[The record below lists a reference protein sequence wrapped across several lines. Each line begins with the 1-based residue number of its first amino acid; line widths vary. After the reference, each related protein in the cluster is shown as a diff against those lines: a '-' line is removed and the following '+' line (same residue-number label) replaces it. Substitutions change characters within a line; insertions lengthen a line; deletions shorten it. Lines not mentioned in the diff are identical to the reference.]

1 MRSLFKSPSRFVIYL
16 IEIII
21 GLIMIFNPVGLTT
34 SILDVLGI
42 ALIILGIVYM
52 FRYFREDPAAAAQ
65 KLYLFHGSV
74 LIFAGGFLFIESE
87 AIINGFPFL
96 ALIYGTGLMLAAF
109 LRLQSAVDAIR
120 QGKSWKFQVGYCAIT
135 IILAVVVLL
144 NPFHSILVLSRIVGA
159 TLILIGV
166 IDPAYEIIRLK
177 NQK

>member
-1 MRSLFKSPSRFVIYL
+1 MRYLIKSPSRFVVYL
-16 IEIII
+16 IEILI

-34 SILDVLGI
+34 GILDILGI
-42 ALIILGIVYM
+42 ALFILGIVYM
-52 FRYFREDPAAAAQ
+52 IRYFRDDPAIAAQ
-65 KLYLFHGSV
+65 KLNLFHGSV

-96 ALIYGTGLMLAAF
+96 ALVYGTGLMLAAF
-109 LRLQSAVDAIR
+109 MRLQSAIDAIR
-120 QGKSWKFQVGYCAIT
+120 QGKSLKFQIGYCAIT
-135 IILAVVVLL
+135 VILAIVVLM
-144 NPFHSILVLSRIVGA
+144 NQFNSILVLSRIVGA